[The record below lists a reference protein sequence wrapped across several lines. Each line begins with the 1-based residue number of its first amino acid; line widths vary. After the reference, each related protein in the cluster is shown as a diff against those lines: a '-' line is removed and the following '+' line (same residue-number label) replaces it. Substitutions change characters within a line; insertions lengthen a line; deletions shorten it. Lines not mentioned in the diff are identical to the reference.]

1 MSLGQR
7 IRELRETR
15 GLTQQ
20 QLGSREVTKGFISLL
35 ERDRAKPSLET
46 LAMIAR
52 RLGTTLDALV
62 GQEDHIPE
70 AAVQSL
76 LMLARD
82 TVEIDDVETA
92 RRYLSMVAFL
102 GERHGLD
109 EPVRERRLLEA
120 QIALRESSYDEAWTA
135 LTDVERLSEQA
146 GDRWRL
152 GRALSMMGQVKLKQ
166 REFQEAR
173 TLLESAL
180 TVFRQARAGRDPLR
194 VDTLIYLGSVLVYQ
208 GDLETAQRRYAEAAV
223 SFVAKHDH
231 KLRGKALW
239 GLGAVRRK
247 LGQLQRARE
256 SLLQAKDAFEA
267 AEELVDLTRVLQNIG
282 QVCLEEGQTRQALRN
297 FEQAL
302 QVMER
307 IRKPVDFASLL
318 TEIGKAHY
326 IAGSL
331 EDAREYAMRA
341 IQAAQL
347 AGDPVEVNE
356 AQVVLSRAL
365 IAQGK
370 TKDAVSILQE
380 AITGFETRGMR
391 GRLLEIA
398 REFGPLLRG
407 RGAYVEAA
415 NLLIHLVGSEQTS
428 TATGPKT
435 R

>member
-76 LMLARD
+76 LLLARD
-82 TVEIDDVETA
+82 TVEIGDVEA
-92 RRYLSMVAFL
+92 ASRYLSMVAFL
-102 GERHGLD
+102 AERHGLD

-135 LTDVERLSEQA
+135 LTDVERLSEQV

-173 TLLESAL
+173 TLLENAL

-194 VDTLIYLGSVLVYQ
+194 VDTLIYLGTVLFYQ
-208 GDLETAQRRYAEAAV
+208 GDLEAAQRRYAEAAA

-256 SLLQAKDAFEA
+256 SLMQAKDAFEA

-282 QVCLEEGQTRQALRN
+282 RVFLEEGQTGQALRN

-318 TEIGKAHY
+318 TEIGKAHHM
-326 IAGSL
+326 AGNL
-331 EDAREYAMRA
+331 EEAREYAMRA

-365 IAQGK
+365 IGQGK
-370 TKDAVSILQE
+370 IKDAASIIQE

-407 RGAYVEAA
+407 RGAYIEAA
-415 NLLIHLVGSEQTS
+415 NLLIHLVGSEHTS
-428 TATGPKT
+428 TAT
-435 R
+435 

>member
-35 ERDRAKPSLET
+35 ERDRAKPSLQT
-46 LAMIAR
+46 LAVIAR
-52 RLGTTLDALV
+52 RLGTTLDALA
-62 GQEDHIPE
+62 GQEDHVPE

-76 LMLARD
+76 LVLARD
-82 TVEIDDVETA
+82 TVETGDMEA
-92 RRYLSMVAFL
+92 ASRYLAMVAFL
-102 GERHGLD
+102 AERHGLD
-109 EPVRERRLLEA
+109 APVRERRLLEA
-120 QIALRESSYDEAWTA
+120 QIALRGSSYDEAWTA
-135 LTDVERLSEQA
+135 LTDVERLSEQV

-152 GRALSMMGQVKLKQ
+152 GRALSMMGLIKLRQ
-166 REFQEAR
+166 REFHDAR
-173 TLLESAL
+173 KLLENAL
-180 TVFRQARAGRDPLR
+180 TVFRRARAGRDPLR
-194 VDTLIYLGSVLVYQ
+194 LDTLIYLGSVLVFQ
-208 GDLETAQRRYAEAAV
+208 GDLEVAQRRYAEAAA

-239 GLGAVRRK
+239 GLGVVMRK
-247 LGQLQRARE
+247 QGQLQRARE
-256 SLLQAKDAFEA
+256 TLLQAKDAFEA
-267 AEELVDLTRVLQNIG
+267 AEELADLMRVLQNIG
-282 QVCLEEGQTRQALRN
+282 QVYLEEGRTRQALRN

-307 IRKPVDFASLL
+307 IRTPVDCASLL
-318 TEIGKAHY
+318 TEIGKAHHM
-326 IAGSL
+326 AGDL
-331 EDAREYAMRA
+331 EDARAFAVRG
-341 IQAAQL
+341 IQEAQR

-365 IAQGK
+365 IGQGK
-370 TKDAVSILQE
+370 IKDAASILQE

-428 TATGPKT
+428 TATEPT
-435 R
+435 TH